1 MSSSHVAMFDAIGQA
16 KRISGVSGIDYIS
29 NPYVREHRLCGE
41 VRDVG
46 YDTNLNFELLAAM
59 RPDLMLL
66 YGVTGENTI
75 VTGKLREL
83 GIPYI
88 YIGDYMEESPLGKAE
103 WLVLAAE
110 LCDLRAAGADTLQ
123 RIARDYQALKAHPAP
138 DAPRPKVMLNTP
150 YRDTWFMPA
159 RNSYMVRLLEDAGA
173 RYVFEENTATQT
185 LPIDIEQAYYLT
197 SKSDFWLN
205 VSGCN
210 TLDEVR
216 RQNPRLADTPPVRE
230 GRVYDNNRRR
240 NAAGG
245 SDFWESG
252 VLRPDRVLADLV
264 HIFHPELSET
274 DELYYYRQLE

>member
-1 MSSSHVAMFDAIGQA
+1 
-16 KRISGVSGIDYIS
+16 
-29 NPYVREHRLCGE
+29 
-41 VRDVG
+41 
-46 YDTNLNFELLAAM
+46 
-59 RPDLMLL
+59 
-66 YGVTGENTI
+66 
-75 VTGKLREL
+75 
-83 GIPYI
+83 
-88 YIGDYMEESPLGKAE
+88 
-103 WLVLAAE
+103 
-110 LCDLRAAGADTLQ
+110 
-123 RIARDYQALKAHPAP
+123 
-138 DAPRPKVMLNTP
+138 MLNTP

-240 NAAGG
+240 NATGG